1 MAGDDVNVIYS
12 DAGLNRKGIT
22 AEVVT
27 GDYDPGNLV
36 EIDRAI
42 RHAPWVLRYLK
53 KKANECLGLIE
64 KGHDFHLIVSEGG
77 VGRARVYVAPANDA
91 GIHLELADSV
101 LLKAAAS
108 MLGR

>member
-1 MAGDDVNVIYS
+1 MADNDVNVVYS
-12 DAGLNRKGIT
+12 DAGLSRKGIT

-42 RHAPWVLRYLK
+42 RHAPWVLRRLK
-53 KKANECLGLIE
+53 KSANDCLGLIE
-64 KGHDFHLIVSEGG
+64 KSHDFHLIVSEGG
-77 VGRARVYVAPANDA
+77 ESRARVYIAPANDA

-101 LLKAAAS
+101 LLKAAVS
-108 MLGR
+108 MEGR